1 MGTPKGIELTPAPTL
16 VVDPINEKEK
26 SIIEEA
32 EVTELANTKALRKYA
47 LLAVFC
53 LGQFLDTMNNSAM
66 FPAIPAISH
75 QVGLTESDSVWLFAA
90 YQATFASFLLISG
103 RISDVYNPKPVFILG
118 TAFFGLIS
126 LGGGFINDKIPL
138 LVLRALQGIGAS
150 LTIPSSLN
158 LIIQLFPDPQEQS
171 RAIGLFGAMGAI
183 GNVLGTIVGAVLVE
197 YTSWRWIFWLI
208 AIIAVPISVICII
221 LIPKTAQNKENKKST
236 FDFVGVFL
244 LTVAV
249 ILFVYALTSGS
260 VEGWRAAGVLAPL
273 FVAVALAVAFFFWEA
288 RIDEDSAALP
298 PKLWFYKNFAVL
310 FGVAL
315 MPYFWW
321 VQIYLTFSAYWQ
333 DHLHWSSIIA
343 GVKFLPLGIVAGP
356 IMVNAG
362 RIARIGQPKWMILG
376 GLTAAFIATIL
387 LPFSDRPHDRYWP
400 LDFPAFIIGT
410 AGTSIAF
417 VLTNIN
423 IFRTTPSRY
432 AGTVGAVFNAAL
444 QLGSAIGT
452 SATTS
457 IQASVDVR
465 NVGKEGSTGFEGRS
479 AALWFLLAWVGLEI
493 IGVAVFFQRS
503 AKSPLDEE
511 AAEGKAGPKVVVH

>member
-1 MGTPKGIELTPAPTL
+1 METPKGIELTPAPTL

-183 GNVLGTIVGAVLVE
+183 GNVLGTIVGAVLVN
-197 YTSWRWIFWLI
+197 TLHG
-208 AIIAVPISVICII
+208 VICII

-244 LTVAV
+244 LTVR
-249 ILFVYALTSGS
+249 LFL
-260 VEGWRAAGVLAPL
+260 
-273 FVAVALAVAFFFWEA
+273 ALAVAFFFWEA

>member
-1 MGTPKGIELTPAPTL
+1 MSTPQSVELTPAPTL
-16 VVDPINEKEK
+16 VVGTYDEKNESMVSKP
-26 SIIEEA
+26 
-32 EVTELANTKALRKYA
+32 EVLALANTKRFRKYI

-53 LGQFLDTMNNSAM
+53 LGQFLDTLNNSAM
-66 FPAIPAISH
+66 FPAIPAVSH
-75 QVGLTESDSVWLFAA
+75 KLGFTESDSVWLFAA

-103 RISDVYNPKPVFILG
+103 RISDVYSPKPVFILG
-118 TAFFGLIS
+118 TSFFGLMS
-126 LGGGFINDKIPL
+126 LGGGFVNGKIPL

-158 LIIQLFPDPQEQS
+158 LIVQLFPDPNEQS

-183 GNVLGTIVGAVLVE
+183 GNVLGTIVGAILVE
-197 YTSWRWIFWLI
+197 YASWRWIFWLI
-208 AIIAVPISVICII
+208 AIIAVPIAILCVV
-221 LIPKTAQNKENKKST
+221 LIPQTPRNEENKKST

-244 LTVAV
+244 LTVSV

-260 VEGWRAAGVLAPL
+260 VQSWKSAGVLAPL
-273 FVAVALAVAFFFWEA
+273 FVSVALAAGFFIWET

-310 FGVAL
+310 FAVAL

-321 VQIYLTFSAYWQ
+321 VQIYLTYSPYWQ
-333 DHLHWSSIIA
+333 DHLGWSSIIS

-356 IMVNAG
+356 IMINGG

-376 GLTAAFIATIL
+376 GLTFALIATIL
-387 LPFSDRPHDRYWP
+387 LPFSDRLHERYWP
-400 LDFPAFIIGT
+400 LVFPALVIGT
-410 AGTSIAF
+410 AGTSVVF

-423 IFRTTPSRY
+423 IFRTTPTRY

-444 QLGSAIGT
+444 QLGSAIGS

-457 IQASVDVR
+457 IQASVDAR
-465 NVGKEGSTGFEGRS
+465 STGQGTGFEGRS
-479 AALWFLLAWVGLEI
+479 AALWFLVAWIGLEI
-493 IGVAVFFQRS
+493 IGIAVFFRRS
-503 AKSPLDEE
+503 ARSPQDEE
-511 AAEGKAGPKVVVH
+511 SSADGKNGGAKIVIH

>member
-1 MGTPKGIELTPAPTL
+1 MDTQKSVELTPAPTL
-16 VVDPINEKEK
+16 VVDLIDEKK
-26 SIIEEA
+26 SVVEPEIPA
-32 EVTELANTKALRKYA
+32 LANAKPLRKYV

-53 LGQFLDTMNNSAM
+53 LGQFLDTLNNSAM
-66 FPAIPAISH
+66 FPAIPAVSH
-75 QVGLTESDSVWLFAA
+75 EVGLTESDSVWLFAA

-103 RISDVYNPKPVFILG
+103 RISDVYSPKPVFILG
-118 TAFFGLIS
+118 TAFFGLMS
-126 LGGGFINDKIPL
+126 LGSGFINDKIPL

-158 LIIQLFPDPQEQS
+158 LIVQMFPDPNEQS

-183 GNVLGTIVGAVLVE
+183 GNVLGTIVGAILVE
-197 YTSWRWIFWLI
+197 YASWRWIFWVI
-208 AIIAVPISVICII
+208 TIIAVPIAITCTI
-221 LIPKTAQNKENKKST
+221 LIPKTPRNEENAKST
-236 FDFVGVFL
+236 FDFVGVSL

-260 VEGWRAAGVLAPL
+260 VQGWKAAGVLAPL
-273 FVAVALAVAFFFWEA
+273 FISVALVVGFFVWET
-288 RIDEDSAALP
+288 RIDENSAALP

-310 FGVAL
+310 FAVAL

-321 VQIYLTFSAYWQ
+321 VQIYLTFSPYWQ
-333 DHLHWSSIIA
+333 DHLGWSSIIS

-376 GLTAAFIATIL
+376 GLTAALIATIL

-400 LDFPAFIIGT
+400 LDFPAFVIGT
-410 AGTSIAF
+410 AGTSVVF

-444 QLGSAIGT
+444 QLGSAIGS

-457 IQASVDVR
+457 IQASVDVQHS
-465 NVGKEGSTGFEGRS
+465 GEESAFKGRS
-479 AALWFLLAWVGLEI
+479 AALWFLVAWVGLEI
-493 IGVAVFFQRS
+493 IGVAVFFQQS

-511 AAEGKAGPKVVVH
+511 AGGEGKGPRVVVH

>member
-1 MGTPKGIELTPAPTL
+1 METPKGVELTPAPTL
-16 VVDPINEKEK
+16 VVDATMEKEK
-26 SIIEEA
+26 SIISESEIT
-32 EVTELANTKALRKYA
+32 VLANAKPFRKYA

-66 FPAIPAISH
+66 FPAIPAVSH

-103 RISDVYNPKPVFILG
+103 RISDVYSPKPVFILG

-138 LVLRALQGIGAS
+138 LVIRALQGIGAS

-158 LIIQLFPDPQEQS
+158 LIIQLFPDPNEQS

-183 GNVLGTIVGAVLVE
+183 GNVLGTIIGAILVE

-208 AIIAVPISVICII
+208 AIIAVPISIISTI
-221 LIPKTAQNKENKKST
+221 LIPKTARNEENKKTT

-273 FVAVALAVAFFFWEA
+273 FVSVALAVAFFVWEA

-310 FGVAL
+310 FAVAL
-315 MPYFWW
+315 MP
-321 VQIYLTFSAYWQ
+321 
-333 DHLHWSSIIA
+333 
-343 GVKFLPLGIVAGP
+343 LPLGIIAGP
-356 IMVNAG
+356 IMINAG
-362 RIARIGQPKWMILG
+362 RISRIGQPKWMILG

-410 AGTSIAF
+410 AGTSIVF

-444 QLGSAIGT
+444 QLGSAVGT

-457 IQASVDVR
+457 IQASVDMR
-465 NVGKEGSTGFEGRS
+465 NIGKEGSTGFEGRS
-479 AALWFLLAWVGLEI
+479 AALWFLLAWIGLEI
-493 IGVAVFFQRS
+493 IGIAVFFQRS

-511 AAEGKAGPKVVVH
+511 AAEGKAGPKIVIH

>member
-1 MGTPKGIELTPAPTL
+1 METPRNIELTPAPTL
-16 VVDPINEKEK
+16 VVDAIAENEK
-26 SIIEEA
+26 SIVVEP
-32 EVTELANTKALRKYA
+32 EVTALADARPLRKYA

-53 LGQFLDTMNNSAM
+53 LGQFLDTMNNAAM
-66 FPAIPAISH
+66 FPAIPAVSH
-75 QVGLTESDSVWLFAA
+75 EVGLTESDSVWLFAA

-103 RISDVYNPKPVFILG
+103 RISDVYSPKPVFILG
-118 TAFFGLIS
+118 TAFFGIIS

-158 LIIQLFPDPQEQS
+158 LIIQLFPDPHEQS
-171 RAIGLFGAMGAI
+171 RAIGLFGAMGAT
-183 GNVLGTIVGAVLVE
+183 GNVFGTVIGAILVE

-208 AIIAVPISVICII
+208 AIIAVPISITCTI
-221 LIPKTAQNKENKKST
+221 LIPKTSRNEENKKSN

-273 FVAVALAVAFFFWEA
+273 FVSIALTVAFFLWEA
-288 RIDEDSAALP
+288 HINEDSAALP

-310 FGVAL
+310 FAVAL

-343 GVKFLPLGIVAGP
+343 GVKFLPLGIFSAP
-356 IMVNAG
+356 IMINAA

-376 GLTAAFIATIL
+376 GLTATFIATIL
-387 LPFSDRPHDRYWP
+387 LPFSDRLQDRYWP

-410 AGTSIAF
+410 LGTSVVYVI
-417 VLTNIN
+417 TNIN

-432 AGTVGAVFNAAL
+432 AGTVGAIFNAAL
-444 QLGSAIGT
+444 QLGSAIGS

-457 IQASVDVR
+457 IQASVDMK
-465 NVGKEGSTGFEGRS
+465 NIGKGGLTGFEGRS
-479 AALWFLLAWVGLEI
+479 AALWFLLAWIGLEI
-493 IGVAVFFQRS
+493 IGVAVFFQHS

-511 AAEGKAGPKVVVH
+511 SAEGKEGPEVVVH